1 MANGMGSLYIGVS
14 GLHSAQTALN
24 TTAHNLA
31 NINTEGYTRQQ
42 ITFEDMTYLTV
53 GTRSNTIDKYGLG
66 VSVSEIRRIRDTFI
80 DRAYRT
86 ENGRLGYY
94 ESNLKAVEEVEDL
107 FGEMQG
113 VTYQDCLKNLYSA
126 VNELSKNP
134 ESTVARSS
142 LIQYTSAF
150 VNRSNKIYESL
161 KDYQT
166 TLNTEVQN
174 SVNRINELGQTI
186 FALNKQIQGIESGS
200 GEYANDLRGFKA
212 VDDFNLEVKRGE
224 FVTFLG
230 PSGCGKTTTLRMIAG
245 FELPSSGEI
254 LLDGRDIAH
263 LPANKRPINTVFQ
276 RYALFP
282 HMNIYENI
290 AFGLKLKKLPK
301 EEIRKKVK
309 HVLAMVDLEG
319 FEDRKIATLSGGQQQ
334 RIAIARALVNEPE
347 ILMLDEPLGAL
358 DLKMRKEMQL
368 ELKNMHD
375 QLGITFIYVTHDQEE
390 ALTMSDKIV
399 VLSEGKIQQIGTPE
413 DIYNEPKNAFVADFI
428 GESNIFKGIMTG
440 HMKVRFCGGEFTGM
454 DDVPEG
460 TLVDV
465 VVRPEDVIITAPQDG
480 TVAGVVTSVIF
491 KGMHYEVAVESG
503 KYEIIIRTTK
513 CYAAGDE
520 VGICLEPDGIH
531 VMLAEDHT
539 TSFVT
544 TINSDYTLDFNGKV
558 IRCDLTKVV
567 PKSKMKDNVLI
578 DENGETVDISKLKV
592 QVSIQPDDIEMSD
605 EAEAGLVS
613 GEIINLI
620 YKGDH
625 YSYVVRT
632 EYGHDLIVDDEYL
645 WNMNDKVSL
654 VMPEDKM
661 KFQLKK

>member
-1 MANGMGSLYIGVS
+1 MS
-14 GLHSAQTALN
+14 GN
-24 TTAHNLA
+24 NE
-31 NINTEGYTRQQ
+31 NIIE
-42 ITFEDMTYLTV
+42 
-53 GTRSNTIDKYGLG
+53 
-66 VSVSEIRRIRDTFI
+66 
-80 DRAYRT
+80 
-86 ENGRLGYY
+86 
-94 ESNLKAVEEVEDL
+94 LKHI
-107 FGEMQG
+107 
-113 VTYQDCLKNLYSA
+113 
-126 VNELSKNP
+126 SKVYDDN
-134 ESTVARSS
+134 
-142 LIQYTSAF
+142 
-150 VNRSNKIYESL
+150 
-161 KDYQT
+161 
-166 TLNTEVQN
+166 
-174 SVNRINELGQTI
+174 
-186 FALNKQIQGIESGS
+186 
-200 GEYANDLRGFKA
+200 GFKA

-245 FELPSSGEI
+245 FELPSGGEI
-254 LLDGRDIAH
+254 LLNDEDISR

-301 EEIRKKVK
+301 DEIKKKVK
-309 HVLAMVDLEG
+309 RVLSIVDLEG
-319 FEDRKIATLSGGQQQ
+319 FETRKISTLSGGQQQ

-368 ELKNMHD
+368 ELKSMHD
-375 QLGITFIYVTHDQEE
+375 RLGITFIYVTHDQEE

-440 HMKVRFCGGEFTGM
+440 HMKVRFCGGEFIGM
-454 DDVPEG
+454 DDVAEG

-465 VVRPEDVIITAPQDG
+465 VVRPEDVILTNSEEG
-480 TVAGVVTSVIF
+480 TVIGEVTSVIF

-503 KYEIIIRTTK
+503 KYEMIVRTTK
-513 CYAAGDE
+513 CYSVGDV
-520 VGICLEPDGIH
+520 VGMKLEPDGIH
-531 VMLAEDHT
+531 VMIAEDHT
-539 TSFVT
+539 TSFVAD
-544 TINSDYTLDFNGKV
+544 INSDYTLDFNGKV
-558 IRCDLTKVV
+558 IDCDILDVI
-567 PKSKMKDNVLI
+567 PKSKMKDNVLV
-578 DENGETVDISKLKV
+578 DDNGEVIDVSKIKV
-592 QVSIQPDDIEMSD
+592 NVSIQPDDIEMSD
-605 EAEAGLVS
+605 DTDAGLVV
-613 GEIINLI
+613 GKIINLI

-645 WNMNDKVSL
+645 WNMGDKVSL

-661 KFQLKK
+661 KFQLKR